1 MADTDALSRILSQV
15 EAAKPEL
22 DAYAP
27 AGFGWH
33 GRAVAA
39 VNTLVPWLVKE
50 APGLRLYVEEVLNSP
65 ALLREAWAAL
75 KSQVDAPGE
84 VARID
89 ELLKHE
95 QVLLDFVAG
104 DTVSI
109 VVTGHLL
116 ARYPGGILGAML
128 CLVVLRPRIKGSIPL
143 VGAGLLGLIAAG
155 LGIAGTLLATDRE
168 RLRARS
174 VELIDAV
181 ARVDAGSMSAIFA
194 PGVRLQTGLS
204 IQQVPRVVGR
214 EALVDAVERT
224 LGGPFAVKEHA
235 VLEVQAQLDGRDVAR
250 TQVRVR
256 ATPSSAMYQVPAFS
270 WWRLDWRRSDQT
282 WELTSIEPLAIW
294 FAGHD
299 LRR

>member
-1 MADTDALSRILSQV
+1 MDPRHTHPLATLAQMAWGDPSAVRPLQ
-15 EAAKPEL
+15 P
-22 DAYAP
+22 AP
-27 AGFGWH
+27 PLERW
-33 GRAVAA
+33 VLEQPWP
-39 VNTLVPWLVKE
+39 LVGLCLV
-50 APGLRLYVEEVLNSP
+50 
-65 ALLREAWAAL
+65 
-75 KSQVDAPGE
+75 
-84 VARID
+84 
-89 ELLKHE
+89 
-95 QVLLDFVAG
+95 
-104 DTVSI
+104 
-109 VVTGHLL
+109 
-116 ARYPGGILGAML
+116 GAML

-214 EALVDAVERT
+214 DALVDAVERT